1 MTSHLKINK
10 FDEESIVDDEIS
22 ITIEDNRYDNDD
34 IEWVECMDCI
44 QRKMICIIS
53 ILIIGTI
60 LLVLIYTINT

>member
-1 MTSHLKINK
+1 MNSHLKINK
-10 FDEESIVDDEIS
+10 FDEEI
-22 ITIEDNRYDNDD
+22 ITEDNRYNNEDA
-34 IEWVECMDCI
+34 EWVECMDCI